1 MRATQIWPVEG
12 KLEQDWF
19 AVDSPAGNVW
29 RIQEPLHN
37 ENVKSFLV
45 IGNDRTALIDT
56 GMGAA
61 DIRAVIEQITKLP
74 IIVINSHA
82 HWDHIGGNSQFSE
95 IWIHEAEADGLTAGV
110 SNEIL
115 RDWFGPHNMRGPLPE
130 GFDIETITYP
140 PTPPIGTLKGGEEI
154 DLGDRCLEVIH
165 CPGHSPGGIA
175 LWDERNRVLF
185 STDVAYPCM
194 LLVHARE
201 DLTEYLR
208 SFDRLLALDPAPQ
221 AIFGSH
227 CDVEM
232 PVAML
237 AAQRDAIA
245 QIREGLEPTREVEE
259 GRKLWEFDGFLV
271 KLG

>member
-1 MRATQIWPVEG
+1 ME
-12 KLEQDWF
+12 LEQGWF
-19 AVDSPAGNVW
+19 AVDSPAENVW

-45 IGNDRTALIDT
+45 VGNDRAALIDT
-56 GMGAA
+56 GMGVA
-61 DIRAVIEQITKLP
+61 DIRAVVEQITPLP

-82 HWDHIGGNSQFSE
+82 HWDHIGGNSQFGE
-95 IWIHEAEADGLTAGV
+95 IWIHAAEADGLVGGV

-140 PTPPIGTLKGGEEI
+140 PTPPTGTLAGGEEI

-165 CPGHSPGGIA
+165 CPGHSPGGVA
-175 LWDERNRVLF
+175 LWDERNRFLF

-201 DLTEYLR
+201 DLPAYLR
-208 SFDRLLALDPAPQ
+208 SFDRLFSLNPEPR

-232 PVAML
+232 PVTML
-237 AAQRDAIA
+237 AVQRDALAAISGG
-245 QIREGLEPTREVEE
+245 EEPTREVEE
-259 GRKLWEFDGFLV
+259 GRMLWEFDGFTV